1 VAAGLA
7 LSRRLFPRCATPPT
21 LTRMPTPLAPV
32 FVSRAGDVRSAVAD
46 LRAAGLEEQADALVV
61 ELRTAQIIG

>member
-1 VAAGLA
+1 
-7 LSRRLFPRCATPPT
+7 
-21 LTRMPTPLAPV
+21 MPTPLAPV
-32 FVSRAGDVRSAVAD
+32 FLSRAGDVRSAVAD